1 VNGINVTPSVLPA
14 GSPLIPN
21 SPRKPIRFWFEVGD
35 QDLFYP
41 LVSMADGMH
50 DWVLANEGMAKVL
63 AAKGYQYQFIFS
75 RKASH
80 VDGPTVAQTL
90 PEALEWVWNGYP
102 TQRVN

>member
-1 VNGINVTPSVLPA
+1 MCPLAHRLFPIVR
-14 GSPLIPN
+14 GS
-21 SPRKPIRFWFEVGD
+21 RIRFWFEVGD

-50 DWVLANEGMAKVL
+50 DWVLSNEGMAKVL
-63 AAKGYQYQFIFS
+63 AAKGYHYQFIFS
-75 RKASH
+75 CNATH